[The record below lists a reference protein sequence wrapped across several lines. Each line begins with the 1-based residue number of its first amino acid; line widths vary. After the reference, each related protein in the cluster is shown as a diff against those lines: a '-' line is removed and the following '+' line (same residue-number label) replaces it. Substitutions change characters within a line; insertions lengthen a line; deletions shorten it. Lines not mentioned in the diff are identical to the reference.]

1 MKTFSQHLSEQPET
15 NKLDKLTH
23 VTKLSSKRLKQLARP
38 YPVFQHLN
46 LEDWMGYYP
55 PSNSSEKTKKEIQYI
70 TSLGEFRT
78 QWEDDMIMSDLKIMK
93 AFQVYL
99 DEYGL
104 EVNTID
110 RIKEYKE
117 QSEPIILVLKRHY
130 NRPRPVALAKELG
143 LPLDTF
149 PLKTANT
156 PSYPSGHATQGRLV
170 ALLLADEVP
179 LEHRNNILKIGDR
192 IAEGRQVAG
201 SHYPSDTEFGYRL
214 ADELYR
220 MAKSSMEPDLTLES
234 ILKEEDIE
242 LSVADYLP
250 KSATHRTA
258 VYEGAAIVGFI
269 GKSVMTKDEWLKGGE
284 GSFNMGDWYNNHYLK
299 KGGSPQAWL
308 EFCKV
313 LGSAKLSGAKDF
325 IWARINKY
333 YDESPKSWQTKAYK
347 NNTADAIIITKG
359 TADQLFSVMKKLNKT
374 DEVEQAKLTKSN
386 SDNLITVEGISFY
399 QVSLKKAMN
408 DSRIGKV
415 GPWFVD
421 RADLG
426 DKGYHKPGQIF
437 DRAALQSEEWITES
451 LYEGF
456 WSDLKD
462 KVLDKAK
469 KFVSKVKKFLGKLAK
484 NLYKRAQVVV
494 DSFIK
499 RDKSVVAATKI
510 VEGLKSSGAVIS
522 EGVLQEKT
530 MVLNQPTVDAIQDF
544 KKGFGSGKP
553 FTSQLKGM
561 QTLVRSLNSK
571 KNPTRAKDPILLTGT
586 TFKSLGI
593 SSSDLKSLET
603 LYKMKVGDTIT
614 LGEGTPFNT
623 VTKLTSNMI
632 GFVYINGLLKSIEKD
647 YNSYE
652 NVDSGL
658 SNAIIGLSAEVE
670 GEAKFGNTAI
680 PVVICY
686 GGQKTPTKLGSRKD
700 FESKKKEKL
709 ENINQKYND
718 YPILVI
724 RINKLQPHNSI
735 NLFLL
740 NSVDVVQDHADPAWM
755 NVAIATNSGSKFS
768 TKVESNKITKTYE
781 K

>member
-1 MKTFSQHLSEQPET
+1 MKTFGQHLSEQPET
-15 NKLDKLTH
+15 SRLDKVAH
-23 VTKLSSKRLKQLARP
+23 ITKLSSRRLKQLARP

-46 LEDWMGYYP
+46 LEDWMGYP
-55 PSNSSEKTKKEIQYI
+55 PPKNSSDKTKKEIQHI
-70 TSLGEFRT
+70 ISLGEFRT
-78 QWEDDMIMSDLKIMK
+78 QYEDDMIMSDLKIMK
-93 AFQVYL
+93 AFKIYL

-104 EVNTID
+104 EVNTLD
-110 RIKEYKE
+110 RIKEYKDQAE
-117 QSEPIILVLKRHY
+117 AIILTLKKHY
-130 NRPRPVALAKELG
+130 NRPRPIQLAKEMG
-143 LPLDTF
+143 LQLDTF

-156 PSYPSGHATQGRLV
+156 SSYPSGHATQGRLV
-170 ALLLADEVP
+170 AKLIADEVP

-192 IAEGRQVAG
+192 IAEGRQIAG
-201 SHYPSDTEFGYRL
+201 AHYPSDTEFGYKLGDRL
-214 ADELYR
+214 YD
-220 MAKSSMEPDLTLES
+220 MATSGMEPDLKLES
-234 ILKEEDIE
+234 ILKEEDVE

-333 YDESPKSWQTKAYK
+333 YDLAPKSWQTKAYK

-359 TADQLFSVMKKLNKT
+359 TGDQLLSVMKKLN
-374 DEVEQAKLTKSN
+374 DMSEAEQAKLTKSN

-399 QVSLKKAMN
+399 QVSLKKAM
-408 DSRIGKV
+408 DDARIGKV
-415 GPWFVD
+415 GPWIVD
-421 RADLG
+421 RAELG

-437 DRAALQSEEWITES
+437 DKASLQAEDWINEAI
-451 LYEGF
+451 YEGF
-456 WSDLKD
+456 FSDLKD
-462 KVLDKAK
+462 KVIDKAK
-469 KFVSKVKKFLGKLAK
+469 KFVSKVKKFLNKLTR
-484 NLYKRAQVVV
+484 NLYKRAQVIV
-494 DSFIK
+494 DTFIK

-522 EGVLQEKT
+522 EGVLQERT

-561 QTLVRSLNSK
+561 QSLVSSLNSK

-586 TFKSLGI
+586 TFKNLDI
-593 SSSDLKSLET
+593 SSSELKSLDE
-603 LYKMKVGDTIT
+603 LYKMKVGDTIK

-647 YNSYE
+647 YKKYE
-652 NVDSGL
+652 SVDSGL

-686 GGQKTPTKLGSRKD
+686 GGQSKPIKLGSRKD

-709 ENINQKYND
+709 ANINLKYND

-724 RINKLQPHNSI
+724 RINKLQPHNSV

-740 NSVDVVQDHADPAWM
+740 NSVDVVGDHADPAWM

-768 TKVESNKITKTYE
+768 TKVESNTITKTYE